1 MNKKSK
7 NSESALLGELDSW
20 LKKFTSNGA
29 VPVVTGMNGDMDT
42 IGSAIALASSN
53 SNMMACGLHLGR
65 VAKKVCED
73 LSAPFRKIASSH
85 TKWPKSISA
94 IVIVDAASPS
104 QIGVEL
110 PPNVPKCV
118 IDHHDTDDW
127 ELSDN
132 DLMIKMDVSATTE
145 IISDYLI
152 NFSPNTLTTPVRK
165 LLLAGLIT
173 DTGRYKHANKS
184 SFSKTSKLLED
195 SEIDYPSMVEFIE
208 TEETSPS
215 ERGSL
220 LRGLSRSKSIES
232 GMWNI
237 VHTNSGTLEGRLA
250 TLLIG
255 TGAEISL
262 VSRSRDGET
271 RMTAR
276 ASRKATVEGIHLGL
290 IMEEISKQIGGNGG
304 GHDGAA
310 GWSGKA
316 DRIAA
321 ESAFIAHVAT
331 INRRDVQ

>member
-1 MNKKSK
+1 MKKESK
-7 NSESALLGELDSW
+7 SSNSTLLGELDTW
-20 LKKFTSNGA
+20 LKKYSSIGA

-42 IGSAIALASSN
+42 VGSAIALASSHD
-53 SNMMACGLHLGR
+53 NMMSCGLHLGR
-65 VAKKVCED
+65 VAKKVCEN

-85 TKWPKSISA
+85 TKWPKSTSA

-110 PPNVPKCV
+110 PVNVPKCI

-127 ELSDN
+127 ELSEF

-145 IISDYLI
+145 IITDYLV
-152 NFSPNTLTTPVRK
+152 NYSPDALTTPVRK

-173 DTGRYKHANKS
+173 DTGRYRHANKS

-195 SEIDYPSMVEFIE
+195 KEIDYPSMVEFIE

-220 LRGLSRSKSIES
+220 IRGLARAKSIES

-237 VHTNSGTLEGRLA
+237 VHTSSGTLEGRLA

-262 VSRSRDGET
+262 VSRNRDGET
-271 RMTAR
+271 RLTAR
-276 ASRKATVEGIHLGL
+276 ASRKATIDGIHLGI
-290 IMEEISKQIGGNGG
+290 IMEDISKQIGGNGG

-331 INRRDVQ
+331 IDRRV

>member
-1 MNKKSK
+1 MKSRFEG
-7 NSESALLGELDSW
+7 NDSTPLGELDAW
-20 LKKFTSNGA
+20 LKKFTHHGA
-29 VPVVTGMNGDMDT
+29 IPVVTGMNGDMDT
-42 IGSAIALASSN
+42 VGSAIALASSH

-65 VAKKVCED
+65 IAKKMCEE
-73 LSAPFRKIASSH
+73 LSAPFRKIASEH
-85 TKWPKSISA
+85 NKWPPSISA

-104 QIGVEL
+104 QIGLEL
-110 PPNVPKCV
+110 PVDVPKCI

-127 ELSDN
+127 QLSEN
-132 DLMIKMDVSATTE
+132 DIMIKMDVSATTE
-145 IISDYLI
+145 IIADYLI
-152 NFSPNTLTTPVRK
+152 NYSPNTLTTPVRK
-165 LLLAGLIT
+165 LLIAGMIT
-173 DTGRYKHANKS
+173 DTGRFRHANKS
-184 SFSKTSKLLED
+184 SFANTSKLLED
-195 SEIDYPSMVEFIE
+195 SDIDYASLVEFIE

-220 LRGLSRSKSIES
+220 LRGLARAKSIDS

-262 VSRSRDGET
+262 VSRNRDGET

-276 ASRKATVEGIHLGL
+276 ASRKATVSGIHLGL
-290 IMEEISKQIGGNGG
+290 IMEEISNQIGGDGG

-310 GWSGKA
+310 GWSGKV

-321 ESAFIAHVAT
+321 ESAFIAHVAA
-331 INRRDVQ
+331 IKRKE